1 MPQTFRAVSVTRHEP
16 GALPVPFAHATLLHD
31 ERRVRRRVIRLA
43 EGDDVLVDFV
53 QPVTLAAG
61 DCLKLEDGRLVEIRA
76 AEEKLFDI
84 RGRDITHLMQ
94 LAWHLGNRHTKTEI
108 CTGPDGTADRILIL
122 RDHVLR
128 DMLRGLGA
136 KVTDVVEPF
145 SPMDGAYAHDHGHAL
160 LNR

>member
-1 MPQTFRAVSVTRHEP
+1 MSQTFRAVSVTRHDP
-16 GALPVPFAHATLLHD
+16 RALPAPFAHATLLHD

-43 EGDDVLVDFV
+43 DGDDVLVDFP
-53 QPVTLAAG
+53 QPVTLAAQ
-61 DCLKLEDGRLVEIRA
+61 DCLKLEDGRLVGIVA
-76 AEEKLFDI
+76 APENLYEV
-84 RGRDITHLMQ
+84 RGRDLTHLMQ

-108 CTGPDGTADRILIL
+108 GVGADGTAERLLIL